1 MLKKMDKKWI
11 LAFWILAFWILD
23 NLIGICDKVYG
34 YIVVTSWN
42 ESEGSIAW
50 LMDLK
55 KHVNSIVVNQQNLV
69 VKIYISIYIQI
80 GYV

>member
-1 MLKKMDKKWI
+1 M
-11 LAFWILAFWILD
+11 AFWILVN

-42 ESEGSIAW
+42 ESEGSIAV
-50 LMDLK
+50 DLK

-69 VKIYISIYIQI
+69 VKIYLSIYIQI
-80 GYV
+80 GYVWMVKVCVGNPSIYL